1 MDFTYNADKIR
12 KLSSELQIA
21 LEKLQGLSELSK
33 QEFLA
38 DFHKIASAKYLLIV
52 SIEAAI
58 DLCNHIISANRY
70 RTPDDYADTFKVME
84 ENKFFAKKFTEQL
97 MQMARFRNRLVHI
110 YWDVN
115 DELVYTFLQEDI
127 HDLELFLERFIKS
140 LNEKKD
146 KQ

>member
-12 KLSSELQIA
+12 KLSSELQVA
-21 LEKLQGLSELSK
+21 LEKLQELSELSK

-58 DLCNHIISANRY
+58 DLCNHIISANHY

-84 ENKFFAKKFTEQL
+84 ENKFFAQKFTENL

-127 HDLELFLERFIKS
+127 HDIERFLERFVES
-140 LNEKKD
+140 LNKK
-146 KQ
+146 KN

>member
-1 MDFTYNADKIR
+1 LDFTYNADKIR
-12 KLSSELQIA
+12 KLSSELQVA
-21 LEKLQGLSELSK
+21 LEKLQELSELSK

-58 DLCNHIISANRY
+58 DLCNHIISANHY

-84 ENKFFAKKFTEQL
+84 ENKFFAQKFTENL

-127 HDLELFLERFIKS
+127 HDIERFLERFVES
-140 LNEKKD
+140 LNKK
-146 KQ
+146 KN